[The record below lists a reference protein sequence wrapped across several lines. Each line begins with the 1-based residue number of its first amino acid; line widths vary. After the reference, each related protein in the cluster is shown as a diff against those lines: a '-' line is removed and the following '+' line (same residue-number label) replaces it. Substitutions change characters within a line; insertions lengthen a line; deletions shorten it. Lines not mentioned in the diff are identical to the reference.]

1 MNRDAIFCMLLYS
14 RTEEKM
20 TIKSTEMTRGVSAVH
35 DVTRAAGSRLLSA
48 VPALS
53 VLPAAAKRGFHRAS
67 TAPLIPPLSPLGLS
81 PDEEAQGPVVLWY
94 HIASCDSI
102 WL

>member
-1 MNRDAIFCMLLYS
+1 
-14 RTEEKM
+14 
-20 TIKSTEMTRGVSAVH
+20 MTRGVSAVP

-53 VLPAAAKRGFHRAS
+53 VLPAAAKRGFHGAS
-67 TAPLIPPLSPLGLS
+67 TAPLIPPLSSSGFS

-94 HIASCDSI
+94 HITSCDSI